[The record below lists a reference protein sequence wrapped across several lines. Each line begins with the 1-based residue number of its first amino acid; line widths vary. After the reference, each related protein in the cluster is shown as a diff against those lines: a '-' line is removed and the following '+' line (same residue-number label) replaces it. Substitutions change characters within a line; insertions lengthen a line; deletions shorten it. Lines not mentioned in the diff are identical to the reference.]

1 MARPFSKRNKKHLVS
16 PERLEARERLKALL
30 PEGEKPVAIS
40 EYNLNFENDP
50 VFGILALTMDT
61 VYMYDGEKGGRSM
74 PVKSLT
80 DIKTV
85 QYVGCIAVEY
95 GAEGERAELCRS
107 NMTNGENLRRF
118 VKRAAAINE
127 NRHFEVGDAEK
138 EIACPK
144 CGKPYR
150 PGSSRC
156 DLCADKKS
164 LYGRLLKYVK
174 PYVFPITIA
183 IFLYFANSG
192 LRLLSPLLQK
202 KLVDGYI
209 NSGKPF
215 SEISGGFYTIVGL
228 MVLTALAVV
237 VARLIRSVIMIKVGN
252 KVAVKLRSL
261 VFAAVNKMSLGD
273 VHRRTAGEL
282 ITRVTS
288 DTQVLKDFL
297 TNLVP
302 ELFQYG
308 ILLITTLT
316 ILFTMDARLALFI
329 LVPVPLL
336 LVTFRVVRRYTHR
349 LYRQQWRANS
359 AVNTVLHDVFSGIRV
374 VKVFGMEKEE
384 LRRFD
389 KAVKKEAD
397 IAFRNE
403 LIWCL
408 LMPTV
413 DFLMRVGEYA
423 VLVISG
429 AMVIEG
435 SLTVGSVGQLVSYAA
450 MVYEPIRWMS
460 MVPRRLTRTA
470 TSMAKVF
477 EIIDEEPEV
486 KDAEKP
492 VEREIQGNIS
502 FEGAFFGYNSLEYVL
517 KDINIDINKGEMIGI
532 VGRSGVG
539 KSTLINLVMRLYDL
553 DEGVLK
559 IDGIPIGNYS
569 QGCLRSQIGVVL
581 QESFLFKGTIGA
593 NIAYGTPDADADGI
607 IRAAK
612 SGGAH
617 DFIMNLPD
625 GYDSVVSEKGQS
637 LSGGERQRVQ
647 IARAVLRNPKI
658 LILDEATSALDT
670 ETEKQIQD
678 AVARFTKDRTTIA
691 IAHRLSTLRNATRL
705 VVLEK
710 GRVEEMGSHEELMKK
725 GGRYYK
731 LVMAQ
736 RGISKLSK

>member
-1 MARPFSKRNKKHLVS
+1 MGTPFSKRNKKRLSS
-16 PERLEARERLKALL
+16 PIKQEIRERLEKMLDGKTAE
-30 PEGEKPVAIS
+30 AIA
-40 EYNLNFENDP
+40 EYNLSFSNSP
-50 VFGILALTMDT
+50 IHGILALAEGKVYLYDT
-61 VYMYDGEKGGRSM
+61 ETGERTVALADM
-74 PVKSLT
+74 QDV
-80 DIKTV
+80 KTV

-95 GAEGERAELCRS
+95 LKDGERAELCRS
-107 NMTNGENLRRF
+107 SMTGAENLRRF
-118 VKRAAAINE
+118 VRRAAALAE
-127 NRHFEVGDAEK
+127 GRHIAGEAEVELC
-138 EIACPK
+138 CPK

-150 PGSSRC
+150 AGSKKC
-156 DLCADKKS
+156 DLCTDKKH
-164 LYGRLLKYVK
+164 LYGRLLHYVK
-174 PYVFPITIA
+174 PYALPVGIA
-183 IFLYFANSG
+183 ILLYFANSG
-192 LRLLSPLLQK
+192 LRLLAPELQK
-202 KLVDGYI
+202 ILVDDYI
-209 NSGKPF
+209 KSGKPF
-215 SEISGGFYTIVGL
+215 SEIGGGFYTVIAL
-228 MVLTALAVV
+228 MFLAALAVV

-261 VFAAVNKMSLGD
+261 VFASVNKMSLGD

-288 DTQVLKDFL
+288 DTQVLKEFL
-297 TNLVP
+297 TSLVP

-308 ILLITTLT
+308 IMLVTTIA
-316 ILFTMDARLALFI
+316 ILFSMNPALAAFI

-336 LVTFRVVRRYTHR
+336 LVTFRMVRRYTHR

-359 AVNTVLHDVFSGIRV
+359 EVNTILHDVFSGIRV
-374 VKVFGMEKEE
+374 VKVFGMEEAE
-384 LRRFD
+384 LGRFD
-389 KAVKKEAD
+389 KAVKREAD

-403 LIWCL
+403 LVWCL

-429 AMVIEG
+429 YMVIEN
-435 SLTVGSVGQLVSYAA
+435 SLSVGSVGQLVSYAA
-450 MVYEPIRWMS
+450 MVYEPIRWLS

-477 EIIDEEPEV
+477 EIIDDEPDV
-486 KDAEKP
+486 KESENP
-492 VEREIQGNIS
+492 VEKTVEGNVT
-502 FEGAFFGYNSLEYVL
+502 FNRAFFGYDSLEYVL
-517 KDINIDINKGEMIGI
+517 KDINLEVKKGEMIGI

-539 KSTLINLVMRLYDL
+539 KSTLINLVMRLYDIN
-553 DEGVLK
+553 EGELL
-559 IDGIPIGNYS
+559 IDGVPIKNYS

-593 NIAYGTPDADADGI
+593 NIAYGTPNSDADGI

-612 SGGAH
+612 AGGAH
-617 DFIMNLPD
+617 NFVMNLPD
-625 GYDSVVSEKGQS
+625 GYDTVVSERGQS

-647 IARAVLRNPKI
+647 IARAVLRNPRI

-678 AVARFTKDRTTIA
+678 AIVQFTKDRTTIA
-691 IAHRLSTLRNATRL
+691 IAHRLSTLRNATKL

-710 GRVEEMGSHEELMKK
+710 GKIEEIGSHEELMRKK
-725 GGRYYK
+725 GRYYR

>member
-150 PGSSRC
+150 PGSSKC

-273 VHRRTAGEL
+273 VHRRTAGEP

-336 LVTFRVVRRYTHR
+336 LVTFRMVRRYTHR

-359 AVNTVLHDVFSGIRV
+359 AVNTVLWAMNNLRDTMHSHDRV
-374 VKVFGMEKEE
+374 SLLEVMG
-384 LRRFD
+384 RHCG
-389 KAVKKEAD
+389 D
-397 IAFRNE
+397 IA
-403 LIWCL
+403 L
-408 LMPTV
+408 
-413 DFLMRVGEYA
+413 YA
-423 VLVISG
+423 GVAGG
-429 AMVIEG
+429 A
-435 SLTVGSVGQLVSYAA
+435 
-450 MVYEPIRWMS
+450 
-460 MVPRRLTRTA
+460 
-470 TSMAKVF
+470 
-477 EIIDEEPEV
+477 
-486 KDAEKP
+486 
-492 VEREIQGNIS
+492 
-502 FEGAFFGYNSLEYVL
+502 EYVL
-517 KDINIDINKGEMIGI
+517 VPEIP
-532 VGRSGVG
+532 
-539 KSTLINLVMRLYDL
+539 YDL
-553 DEGVLK
+553 DEIASSIKKSSLRGKISNLIVLAEGAGNRDEIAKK
-559 IDGIPIGNYS
+559 IEEKS
-569 QGCLRSQIGVVL
+569 
-581 QESFLFKGTIGA
+581 GTIVKVTNFGY
-593 NIAYGTPDADADGI
+593 IQRGGSPTMQDRI
-607 IRAAK
+607 LAARF
-612 SGGAH
+612 G
-617 DFIMNLPD
+617 D
-625 GYDSVVSEKGQS
+625 
-637 LSGGERQRVQ
+637 
-647 IARAVLRNPKI
+647 RAVEILMNDGDSCALGIKDNKI
-658 LILDEATSALDT
+658 ITMPFEEIRKCKKTFDKKLYD
-670 ETEKQIQD
+670 
-678 AVARFTKDRTTIA
+678 
-691 IAHRLSTLRNATRL
+691 IAHALSL
-705 VVLEK
+705 
-710 GRVEEMGSHEELMKK
+710 
-725 GGRYYK
+725 
-731 LVMAQ
+731 
-736 RGISKLSK
+736 